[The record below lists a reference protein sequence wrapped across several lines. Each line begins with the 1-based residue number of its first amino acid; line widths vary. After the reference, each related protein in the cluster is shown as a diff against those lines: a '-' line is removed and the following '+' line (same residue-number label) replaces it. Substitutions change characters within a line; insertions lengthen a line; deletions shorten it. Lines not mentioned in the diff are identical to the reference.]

1 MCQAFKAAALEA
13 VREYF
18 TSSDGA
24 EVARRL
30 EELGEPG
37 LHNILVKLVPT
48 PSFSPAAHSL
58 SHRNG
63 A

>member
-1 MCQAFKAAALEA
+1 

-18 TSSDGA
+18 ASSDAA

-37 LHNILVKLVPT
+37 LHNILVKLVP
-48 PSFSPAAHSL
+48 PPFFPLAAHLL
-58 SHRNG
+58 SHRDG
-63 A
+63 AR

>member
-1 MCQAFKAAALEA
+1 MEA

-18 TSSDGA
+18 ASSDAA

-37 LHNILVKLVPT
+37 LHNILVKLVLTLQRTARICTAPT
-48 PSFSPAAHSL
+48 GSL
-58 SHRNG
+58 FAMGLAKG

>member
-1 MCQAFKAAALEA
+1 M
-13 VREYF
+13 REYF
-18 TSSDGA
+18 ASSDAA

-37 LHNILVKLVPT
+37 LHNILVKLVPALQRT
-48 PSFSPAAHSL
+48 NHICTALIGFRAVGFAT
-58 SHRNG
+58 G